1 MELRSNLLTPS
12 AQKRLLEL
20 EHEETQLG
28 QRARALLALQ
38 AGATLNEAAEK
49 SGLTRGQVRYILE
62 RYRNY
67 GIKAFSGIGKSVE
80 PKTDVKVAEE
90 KPGKDKKNE
99 KKQSKKKK
107 DAKKSDKKNKKKSNK
122 KSEKKKVTR
131 RKRKNS
137 RLTDRFS
144 LLPVQ

>member
-90 KPGKDKKNE
+90 KPGKDKKN
-99 KKQSKKKK
+99 
-107 DAKKSDKKNKKKSNK
+107 
-122 KSEKKKVTR
+122 
-131 RKRKNS
+131 
-137 RLTDRFS
+137 
-144 LLPVQ
+144 

>member
-67 GIKAFSGIGKSVE
+67 GIKAFSGIGKSVD
-80 PKTDVKVAEE
+80 PKTDVIVAEE
-90 KPGKDKKNE
+90 KPGKDKKIE

-122 KSEKKKVTR
+122 KSEKKKSD
-131 RKRKNS
+131 KKKKKK
-137 RLTDRFS
+137 
-144 LLPVQ
+144 

>member
-80 PKTDVKVAEE
+80 PKTYLKVAEE

-99 KKQSKKKK
+99 NKQSKKKK

-122 KSEKKKVTR
+122 KSEKKKSD
-131 RKRKNS
+131 KKKKKK
-137 RLTDRFS
+137 
-144 LLPVQ
+144 